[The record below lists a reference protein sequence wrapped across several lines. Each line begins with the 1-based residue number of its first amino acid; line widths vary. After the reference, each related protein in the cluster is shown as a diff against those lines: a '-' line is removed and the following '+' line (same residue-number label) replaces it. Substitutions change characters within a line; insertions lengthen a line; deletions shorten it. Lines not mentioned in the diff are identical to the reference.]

1 MQWTKQGFEEYQNR
15 VLTSDDVL
23 VVADR
28 QLGRRAKSK
37 TRARKAYRGLVGLRS
52 RCIPEYVFMPPRTS
66 TTLSADC
73 LGVVSDREMAQ
84 IAIQQL
90 ARVDE
95 ESRAREEFYGWYVL
109 TVQDIDEAG
118 CTLRISP
125 TAENRYHAD
134 IELPVDP
141 ALDPKSNKCRAEL
154 KRIANDLST
163 RATFIPYGD
172 WTDDVNLGQG

>member
-37 TRARKAYRGLVGLRS
+37 ARARKAYRGLVGMRS
-52 RCIPEYVFMPPRTS
+52 RYIPKYVFMPPKTS
-66 TTLSADC
+66 TTISADC
-73 LGVVSDREMAQ
+73 LGVVSNREMAQ

-90 ARVDE
+90 AR
-95 ESRAREEFYGWYVL
+95 AGEEFYGWYVL
-109 TVQDIDEAG
+109 TVQDIDKAG

-134 IELPVDP
+134 IVLPVDP
-141 ALDPKSNKCRAEL
+141 ALDPKSKECRAEL
-154 KRIANDLST
+154 DRIANNLST
-163 RATFIPYGD
+163 LAIFVPYGD
-172 WTDDVNLGQG
+172 WTDEVYLGQE